1 MHLPALESALAQPQ
15 MTFGG
20 EELYPTLVDKAAVFG
35 YALIKNHPFLDGNK
49 RTGHAA
55 MEVFLVLNGYEIR
68 ATVDEQE
75 HVILQVAASE
85 IDREGCTAW
94 LRTHVVAKEGV
105 QLIAEPGCAADALQR
120 SLRSRFQ
127 ARLTPGVGRTFQE
140 GWRSGWRKSPWSRA
154 TIPAP
159 VSRGSRL

>member
-1 MHLPALESALAQPQ
+1 MAQSGGAEGLMPLSALESALAQPQ

-20 EELYPTLVDKAAVFG
+20 EDLYPTLVDKAAALG

-68 ATVDEQE
+68 TTVDEQE

-85 IDREGCTAW
+85 IDREEFTAW
-94 LRTHVVAKEGV
+94 LRSHIVAKE
-105 QLIAEPGCAADALQR
+105 
-120 SLRSRFQ
+120 
-127 ARLTPGVGRTFQE
+127 
-140 GWRSGWRKSPWSRA
+140 
-154 TIPAP
+154 
-159 VSRGSRL
+159 

>member
-1 MHLPALESALAQPQ
+1 

-20 EELYPTLVDKAAVFG
+20 GELYPTVVDKAAVLG
-35 YALIKNHPFLDGNK
+35 YALIKNHLFLDGNK

-85 IDREGCTAW
+85 IDREEFTAW
-94 LRTHVVAKEGV
+94 VRTHIVAKE
-105 QLIAEPGCAADALQR
+105 
-120 SLRSRFQ
+120 
-127 ARLTPGVGRTFQE
+127 
-140 GWRSGWRKSPWSRA
+140 
-154 TIPAP
+154 
-159 VSRGSRL
+159 

>member
-1 MHLPALESALAQPQ
+1 VRYLTLSDLLEVHRQVMAQSGGAEGLMHLPALESALAQPQ

-20 EELYPTLVDKAAVFG
+20 EELYPTLVDKAAALG

-68 ATVDEQE
+68 ATIDEQE

-85 IDREGCTAW
+85 IDREEFTAW
-94 LRTHVVAKEGV
+94 LRTHVVAKE
-105 QLIAEPGCAADALQR
+105 
-120 SLRSRFQ
+120 
-127 ARLTPGVGRTFQE
+127 
-140 GWRSGWRKSPWSRA
+140 
-154 TIPAP
+154 
-159 VSRGSRL
+159 

>member
-1 MHLPALESALAQPQ
+1 MLEVHRQVMAQSGGTEGLMQLPALESALAQPQ

-20 EELYPTLVDKAAVFG
+20 EELYPTLVDKAAVLG

-75 HVILQVAASE
+75 HVMLQVAASE
-85 IDREGCTAW
+85 IDRGEFTTW
-94 LRTHVVAKEGV
+94 LRTHVVAKE
-105 QLIAEPGCAADALQR
+105 
-120 SLRSRFQ
+120 
-127 ARLTPGVGRTFQE
+127 
-140 GWRSGWRKSPWSRA
+140 
-154 TIPAP
+154 
-159 VSRGSRL
+159 

>member
-1 MHLPALESALAQPQ
+1 MRYLTLSEVLEVHRQVMAQSGGAEGLMPLPALESALAQPQ

-20 EELYPTLVDKAAVFG
+20 EDLYPTLVDKAAALG

-68 ATVDEQE
+68 ADVEEQE

-85 IDREGCTAW
+85 IDRKEFTTW
-94 LRTHVVAKEGV
+94 LRTHVVAK
-105 QLIAEPGCAADALQR
+105 D
-120 SLRSRFQ
+120 
-127 ARLTPGVGRTFQE
+127 
-140 GWRSGWRKSPWSRA
+140 
-154 TIPAP
+154 
-159 VSRGSRL
+159 